1 MKLIIEISE
10 EDYAETMYRKQHTPT
25 EMDWA
30 DRVIANGTPLDGVKA
45 EIQNIYVG
53 YRQGY
58 EIMADV
64 LAVFDKHISED
75 KADEKPREYCGDDE
89 HCRTCKYRFYTP
101 KNDMVCLNCHG
112 GESYQ
117 PDEKCADISGK
128 EN

>member
-1 MKLIIEISE
+1 MINHNSFGGYDSGYVNGYNKALKDMRTVIEDI
-10 EDYAETMYRKQHTPT
+10 
-25 EMDWA
+25 
-30 DRVIANGTPLDGVKA
+30 KA

-64 LAVFDKHISED
+64 LAVFDNHISG

-101 KNDMVCLNCHG
+101 KNDIVCLNCHG

-128 EN
+128 EYENDDE